1 MSTDPKNYV
10 QPDVSEARVNRL
22 WGNVSARLEARPSRF
37 WRWVVVCTALSGVA
51 AGAVVIVRGQ
61 TPFGVA
67 SRERAVLTEAKLET
81 ASDALAVT
89 LGDGSKLSLAS
100 HSEVQVRGN
109 QPSNVALSLSRGA
122 VVCDVTHREDRKF
135 TVRAGDVEVRV
146 VGTKF
151 SVEATPGEHPRVQ
164 VSVLRGV
171 VEVVSKRHP
180 GIVARVGAGE
190 SWIQNAETD
199 APVPSASLGAG
210 PSSGSAEVVADPA
223 VRDAKSGAKA
233 AGSASGTSAAAA
245 VPSAR
250 ELFESAGES
259 RRAGDAR
266 AAARAYEELLRLHPT
281 DGRASLSAFELGRL
295 RMDRLGDP
303 HGAIVALERAVALN
317 IGPTFREDAL
327 ARLVSVYAAQGN
339 FAACGRARDRYLASY
354 PAGVHA
360 GAVASR
366 CGSR

>member
-37 WRWVVVCTALSGVA
+37 WRWVVVSTALSGVA
-51 AGAVVIVRGQ
+51 AVVLALATGQ
-61 TPFGVA
+61 APFGAA

-109 QPSNVALSLSRGA
+109 QPSNIALSLSRGA
-122 VVCDVTHREDRKF
+122 VVCDVTHRGDRKF

-151 SVEATPGEHPRVQ
+151 SVQATSGEHPRVQ

-171 VEVVSKRHP
+171 VEVVSERRP

-190 SWIQNAETD
+190 SWIQSAETG
-199 APVPSASLGAG
+199 APAPSASIGAG
-210 PSSGSAEVVADPA
+210 PSFGPAEVVVDPS
-223 VRDAKSGAKA
+223 VRETKSDAKA
-233 AGSASGTSAAAA
+233 AGSASGTSTAAA

-259 RRAGDAR
+259 RRSGDAR
-266 AAARAYEELLRLHPT
+266 AAAHAYEELLRLHPT

-303 HGAIVALERAVALN
+303 QGAIVALERAVTLN

-339 FAACGRARDRYLASY
+339 FAACGRARDRYLSSY
-354 PAGVHA
+354 PAGIHA